1 MKNASQR
8 IGIFLDT
15 ANIYHSAR
23 HLYNANVN
31 FAKIIKKLVDNRQL
45 VRAIAYTV
53 SADKQK
59 EKDFIKALEK
69 SGFEIKSKDLQSF
82 PGGIKKGNWDVGM
95 AVDAIKMS
103 KKLDVAIII
112 SGDGDFVD
120 LVQYLQH
127 EGLLVEA
134 CGFGTSTSASLK
146 EAVDDFIDLDKEKQ
160 LLIKSRRR

>member
-1 MKNASQR
+1 MKNVSQR

-31 FAKIIKKLVDNRQL
+31 FAKIIRKLVDNRQL

-53 SADKQK
+53 SADKNK

-82 PGGIKKGNWDVGM
+82 PGGMKKGNWDVGM

-112 SGDGDFVD
+112 SGDGDFAD
-120 LVQYLQH
+120 LVRYLQH

-134 CGFGTSTSASLK
+134 CGFGTSTSALLR
-146 EAVDDFIDLDKEKQ
+146 EVVDNFIDLDKEKQ
-160 LLIKSRRR
+160 LLIKSKRR

>member
-1 MKNASQR
+1 MKNSSQR

-23 HLYNANVN
+23 HLYNANVR
-31 FAKIIKKLVDNRQL
+31 FANLLKMLVGDRQL
-45 VRAIAYTV
+45 VRARAYTV
-53 SADKQK
+53 SADRAK
-59 EKDFIKALEK
+59 EKDFLKAMEK
-69 SGFEIKSKDLQSF
+69 AGFEIRSKDLQSF
-82 PGGIKKGNWDVGM
+82 PGGMKKGNWDVGM
-95 AVDAIKMS
+95 AIDAVKMS

-134 CGFGTSTSASLK
+134 AAFGSSAAGALK
-146 EAVDDFIDLDKEKQ
+146 EQVDNFIDLDKEKQ
-160 LLIKSRRR
+160 LLIKK